1 LFGAKTQLA
10 VNPVMIIHRSCGGP
24 AKEVTREKKC
34 ARSDSC
40 K

>member
-10 VNPVMIIHRSCGGP
+10 VNPVMIVHRSRGGP
-24 AKEVTREKKC
+24 AKEVTRENKR

-40 K
+40 E